1 MLIVYKSFKISYV
14 NLTMILFTINLTN
27 NSFAN
32 VLYLLICLNINKS
45 FKNMFCKFFPN
56 ISTFSRTNEV
66 TWWPPVA
73 CFMELCLTKVLT
85 DSGARRF
92 CFMRIFSW
100 GRNGPTHS
108 PLIYLLCVWVLTVDM
123 RWWSQEVFIF
133 LTFPPSFR
141 CWHLNP
147 DGSW

>member
-1 MLIVYKSFKISYV
+1 
-14 NLTMILFTINLTN
+14 MILFTINLTN

-45 FKNMFCKFFPN
+45 FKNIFCKFFPN

-92 CFMRIFSW
+92 CFMRIFFL
-100 GRNGPTHS
+100 GKNGLTHLLLS
-108 PLIYLLCVWVLTVDM
+108 TIYIYIVLYMGGDVM
-123 RWWSQEVFIF
+123 WWSQEVFIF